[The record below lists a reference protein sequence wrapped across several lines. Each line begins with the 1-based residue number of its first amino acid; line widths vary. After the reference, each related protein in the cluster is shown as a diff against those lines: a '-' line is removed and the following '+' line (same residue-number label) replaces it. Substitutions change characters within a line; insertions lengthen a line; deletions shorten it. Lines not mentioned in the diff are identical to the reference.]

1 MKLIQVLCVVLTELS
16 IGTLLMACLL
26 PPREIRAS
34 FFTFVSLLCALS
46 AAIAL
51 VLSKWLLLSA
61 WADVR
66 LSGTHGYRRHGGVR
80 CVPAGKARSGRL
92 LLLVSGLLG
101 FVLGL
106 LPLGEHSLASHGIAY
121 TTAPGFFDAGVISGT
136 LLLGSVNVAMI
147 LGHWYLLMRRLS
159 FEYLLR
165 FAQIVLVAVGLR
177 VAVVFGT
184 LLLLGNFDADLARV
198 FIPTLWSIHG
208 NLFFFLMRVLWGLAL
223 PLVLGLLVLQC
234 AQQKSNQS
242 ATGLLYLMEISVL
255 FGELFAAYL
264 LI

>member
-16 IGTLLMACLL
+16 IGSLLMACLL

-34 FFTFVSLLCALS
+34 FFTFISLLCALS
-46 AAIAL
+46 ATIAL

-61 WADVR
+61 WTDVR
-66 LSGTHGYRRHGGVR
+66 YLALMVIGATAAFGAFRLDKPGL
-80 CVPAGKARSGRL
+80 GRL
-92 LLLVSGLLG
+92 LLLVSGLLA
-101 FVLGL
+101 FLLGL
-106 LPLGEHSLASHGIAY
+106 MPAAEHSLSSRGIV
-121 TTAPGFFDAGVISGT
+121 TTAPGFFNAGVISGT
-136 LLLGSVNVAMI
+136 LLLGAVNVAMI

-177 VAVVFGT
+177 IAVVVGT
-184 LLLLGNFDADLARV
+184 LVLLGNFDADLAAV
-198 FIPTLWSIHG
+198 FIPSLWSIHE
-208 NLFFFLMRVLWGLAL
+208 NLFFFLMRILWGLAL
-223 PLVLGLLVLQC
+223 PMVLGLLVLQC
-234 AQQKSNQS
+234 ARQKSNQS

>member
-16 IGTLLMACLL
+16 VGSLLMACLL

-34 FFTFVSLLCALS
+34 FFTFISLLCALS
-46 AAIAL
+46 AAVAFA
-51 VLSKWLLLSA
+51 LSKWLLQTA
-61 WADVR
+61 WVDMRYLGLTVIGATAAFGAFR
-66 LSGTHGYRRHGGVR
+66 LEKPNV
-80 CVPAGKARSGRL
+80 GRL

-101 FVLGL
+101 FLLGL
-106 LPLGEHSLASHGIAY
+106 LPLAEHNLTSRGID

-136 LLLGSVNVAMI
+136 LLLGATNVAMI

-165 FAQIVLVAVGLR
+165 FSQIVLATLGLR
-177 VAVVFGT
+177 IAVVFGT
-184 LLLLGNFDADLARV
+184 LLMLGDFDADLART
-198 FIPTLWSIHG
+198 FIPSLWSIHG
-208 NLFFFLMRVLWGLAL
+208 NLFFFLMRLVWGLAL
-223 PLVLGLLVLQC
+223 PAGLGLLVLQC

-242 ATGLLYLMEISVL
+242 ATGMLYVMQISVL